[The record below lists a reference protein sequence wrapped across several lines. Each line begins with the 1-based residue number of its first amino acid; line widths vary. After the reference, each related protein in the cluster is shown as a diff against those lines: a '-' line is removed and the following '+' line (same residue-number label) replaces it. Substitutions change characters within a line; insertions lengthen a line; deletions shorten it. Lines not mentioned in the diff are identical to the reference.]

1 MNDDFRWPAAVAGGT
16 SVAIF
21 IAVGTF
27 FGFLTGFGGIM
38 GTVGT
43 VLCILVGGV
52 IGGLWHTV
60 SGGFSGG
67 GNGGGGDGGG

>member
-1 MNDDFRWPAAVAGGT
+1 MSDDFRWPAAVVGGT

-38 GTVGT
+38 GAVGI
-43 VLCILVGGV
+43 VLCILVGGL
-52 IGGLWHTV
+52 IGGWSHY
-60 SGGFSGG
+60 GG
-67 GNGGGGDGGG
+67 GEGYW

>member
-1 MNDDFRWPAAVAGGT
+1 MNDDFRWPAAVVGGT

-43 VLCILVGGV
+43 ILCILVGGV
-52 IGGLWHTV
+52 IGGWWHYGG
-60 SGGFSGG
+60 GGFYGG
-67 GNGGGGDGGG
+67 GNGGG